1 MNYEYIDLTKW
12 ERGGLFVYFTEKMRN
27 VISVTADIDVS
38 GLPEACRR
46 RGIGFY
52 AAVMWCAAKA
62 VNGRENFRIG
72 MIEGRPVRYDRVDPY
87 YVHYI
92 ESDGK
97 FVKAVAEYD
106 DELSVFAERYET
118 NKRLFGQRRG
128 LCREVSPNVFDVSCL
143 PWLHYKSL
151 DLHVFDD
158 GLYMAPVV
166 TWGKYVG
173 NGASLEMPMTLQIH
187 HAVAD
192 GRHVAAFFEDVQKN
206 VRGIAERLL

>member
-46 RGIGFY
+46 RGISFY

-87 YVHYI
+87 YAHYI

-106 DELSVFAERYET
+106 DELSVFAEHYET
-118 NKRLFGQRRG
+118 NKRLFGERRG
-128 LCREVSPNVFDVSCL
+128 PCREVPPNVFDVSCL

-166 TWGKYVG
+166 TWGKYTG

-192 GRHVAAFFEDVQKN
+192 GRHVAAFFEDAQTN
-206 VRGIAERLL
+206 VRGIAEIL